1 MKTKYRAI
9 VAQAAYVALAIASL
23 VLAAAA
29 GWKWC

>member
-1 MKTKYRAI
+1 MNRKSRAL
-9 VAQAAYVALAIASL
+9 VAQAIYVALAIGGL